1 MPSPILCGI
10 ETEFGIFVRGAD
22 ITPMM
27 ASSLIVNAYSDEG
40 LALRVWDFASE
51 TPDYDAL
58 EGWRPEADYP
68 EVEVLMANTVLTNG
82 ARFYVDHAHP
92 EVSTPECRSV
102 SDVVRYDRAAEEIIR
117 HAMERANKRLP
128 EGVEIVLHKNNS
140 DGKGNSY
147 GCHENYLVPRTVPF
161 GKIATYLTTH
171 FVTRQVFTGAGKV
184 GTECLRDGET
194 AVAFQLSQR
203 SDFFE
208 EEIGL
213 ETTIRRPIINTRDE
227 PHCDPERW
235 RRLHVIAGDAN
246 MSEVATF
253 LKVGTTA
260 LILGM
265 IEDGCFPPD
274 LIIADPVTEV
284 RRVSHD
290 PSLQHHIQLEDGRQ
304 VTALDVQ
311 DILHKA
317 CQQWFSQ
324 LDTDPTNGDGSD
336 IISEW
341 GRVLGLLR
349 NDPFAAA
356 DVVDWVA
363 KKRILDAMQRRDNLE
378 PGHARLRAIDLQYH
392 DMNPQRCLA
401 SRVGLRTRVTQPD
414 AITAMT
420 QPPVDTRA
428 YFRGRCLQ
436 QWSNNVS
443 SANWDSIVFDTGG
456 ALLQRVPMMDPFK
469 GTKLLVDSVF
479 SRAATVT
486 DFLDLLGVDSV
497 ENVVEDP
504 GW

>member
-22 ITPMM
+22 LTAMM

-51 TPDYDAL
+51 SPDQDAI

-68 EVEVLMANTVLTNG
+68 EVDVLMANTVLTNG

-102 SDVVRYDRAAEEIIR
+102 SDVVLYDRAAEEIIR
-117 HAMERANKRLP
+117 KAMERANKRLP
-128 EGVEIVLHKNNS
+128 DGVEIVLHKNNS

-147 GCHENYLVPRTVPF
+147 GCHENYLVPRSVPF
-161 GKIATYLTTH
+161 GKIATFLTTH

-184 GTECLRDGET
+184 GTESVRDGET
-194 AVAFQLSQR
+194 VADFQLSQR
-203 SDFFE
+203 ADFFE
-208 EEIGL
+208 EEVGL
-213 ETTIRRPIINTRDE
+213 ETTVRRPIINTREE

-246 MSEVATF
+246 MSETATF

-265 IEDGCFPPD
+265 IEDGCFPSH
-274 LIIADPVTEV
+274 LVISDPVLEI

-290 PSLQHHIQLEDGRQ
+290 TSLSHHVILANGDHKTAIEIQH
-304 VTALDVQ
+304 T
-311 DILHKA
+311 LHA
-317 CQQWFSQ
+317 TCVEWFSG
-324 LDTDPTNGDGSD
+324 LDADPTNGDGPE
-336 IISEW
+336 ILALW
-341 GRVLGLLR
+341 GRVLSLLES
-349 NDPFAAA
+349 DPMKAA
-356 DVVDWVA
+356 DIVDWVA
-363 KKRILDAMQRRDNLE
+363 KKRVIDAMRQRDNLS
-378 PGHARLRAIDLQYH
+378 PTHARLRAIDLQYH
-392 DMNPQRCLA
+392 DMNTARCLA
-401 SRVGLRTRVTQPD
+401 LRVGLATRTTPD
-414 AITAMT
+414 AVSIAMT
-420 QPPVDTRA
+420 QPPSDTRA
-428 YFRGRCLQ
+428 YFRGMCLQ
-436 QWSNNVS
+436 KWPKNVS

-456 ALLQRVPMMDPFK
+456 ALLQRVPMNDPFK
-469 GTKLLVDSVF
+469 GTKPMVENVF
-479 SRAATVT
+479 SRASSVA
-486 DFLDLLGVDSV
+486 DFLDILGADVV

>member
-1 MPSPILCGI
+1 MASPIVCGI

-22 ITPMM
+22 LTPMM

-92 EVSTPECRSV
+92 EVSTPECRSI
-102 SDVVRYDRAAEEIIR
+102 SDVVRYDRAAEEIIKR
-117 HAMERANKRLP
+117 AMERANARLP

-147 GCHENYLVPRTVPF
+147 GCHENYLVPRSVPF
-161 GKIATYLTTH
+161 GKIATFLTTH
-171 FVTRQVFTGAGKV
+171 FVTRQIFTGSGKV
-184 GTECLRDGET
+184 GTECLQEGESP
-194 AVAFQLSQR
+194 VAFQLSQR
-203 SDFFE
+203 ADFFE

-246 MSEVATF
+246 MSEYATF

-265 IEDGCFPPD
+265 IEDGAFPSE
-274 LIIADPVTEV
+274 LQIAHPVREV
-284 RRVSHD
+284 RAVSHD
-290 PSLQHHIQLEDGRQ
+290 PSLLHRVELVDGRSF
-304 VTALDVQ
+304 TALEIQ
-311 DILHKA
+311 QQLHAA
-317 CQQWFSQ
+317 CRQWFHELPQ
-324 LDTDPTNGDGSD
+324 DPTNGDGQEILSL
-336 IISEW
+336 W
-341 GRVLGLLR
+341 GSVLNGLKT
-349 NDPFAAA
+349 DPMELA
-356 DVVDWVA
+356 DVIDWVA
-363 KKRILDAMQRRDNLE
+363 KKRVIDAMQRRDNLA
-378 PGHARLRAIDLQYH
+378 PDHPRLRAIDLQYH
-392 DMNPQRCLA
+392 DMHPSRCLA
-401 SRVGLRTRVTQPD
+401 NRVGLRTRISVPD
-414 AITAMT
+414 ALTAMT
-420 QPPVDTRA
+420 QPPENTRA
-428 YFRGRCLQ
+428 YFRGTCLQ
-436 QWSNNVS
+436 KWSRGIS
-443 SANWDSIVFDTGG
+443 SANWDSIVFDVGG
-456 ALLQRVPMMDPFK
+456 PLLQRVPMMDPFK
-469 GTKLLVDSVF
+469 GSKAMVDNVF
-479 SRAATVT
+479 SRASNVT
-486 DFLDLLGVDSV
+486 EFLDLLGIDNV